1 MDTLSHAVW
10 GRGLFGYRGM
20 PWIALFFGAM
30 PDLVSFGALIII
42 NIISGNIPQFGGGPP
57 PLDAL
62 PNWVFL
68 MYDISHSYVTAFST
82 IAVVYYFKKK
92 IAFAMLGWPFHILLD
107 FPFHSKEYFPT
118 KLFYPLTDF
127 YFDGIPWSN
136 PFIWFPNIIGIAIL
150 FYWRKN
156 YRNKKN

>member
-1 MDTLSHAVW
+1 MDTLSHTLW
-10 GRGLFGYRGM
+10 GKGLFGYRKYGG
-20 PWIALFFGAM
+20 WAL
-30 PDLVSFGALIII
+30 LFGALPDLL
-42 NIISGNIPQFGGGPP
+42 SFGLYFIVRFITQGVSMEFGKPT
-57 PLDAL
+57 LESI
-62 PNWVFL
+62 PNWVFI